1 MVKIKKLKLKLSNN
15 NFNIKR
21 ISDCKTLFVFYSFI
35 CIIFTILPISAKSN
49 TIDSLD
55 NNFNHNLNQNLNQNL
70 IQNKNTLSVFIPELK
85 PKISLV
91 LSGGGARGFAQ
102 IGVLKS
108 LEENNIQISN
118 VVGTSIGSLI
128 GGLYASGYNVKE
140 LDSITKNVNW
150 NEIFSLNNT
159 QERNNLFL
167 DQKNENDKSLIS
179 LRFKGFEL
187 QLPKAISS
195 GNSFNSFLQQLIW
208 QSGYQPYGDFDK
220 LKYQFRAVTT
230 NIVNGEIVSLSKG
243 DLVKAIKA
251 SATVP
256 LRYSPIEIDSMLLV
270 DGGILAN
277 IPVNETK
284 EFEPDFIIAVNST
297 SPIFGKDELTTP
309 WNIADQV
316 VSIASDKFK
325 NWYKEPDL
333 FITPE
338 IGNYSNIDFQNSY
351 SLIDIGY
358 NSTKNQ
364 INDFKKNIIRYQD
377 SILKFQIFDYLSKF
391 NINKD
396 NIKSSILNKIENYN
410 ISNLR
415 NYEENILIDYISD
428 FIINNKDYDFEKS
441 NKLFELLNN
450 FQSIEFVYNNDKLNI
465 NLISYPVLNHINILE
480 INTNILSDNSSDLI
494 ENKQVFKELENIIN
508 NQFRGELYTP
518 KILDNLQLRL
528 TKYLRDNNLYFRNIQ
543 KISYNAEK
551 SILNIWLNSI
561 KISNIMIKGNSD
573 VNDFQILRELT
584 FEINEFPDPN
594 KFNQSWENLI
604 STNLFYYV
612 GLDFK
617 LEERT
622 NNLDVIIN
630 VEEKANNIIN
640 IGAKTDNERQGQVNL
655 DIKKENIFGTGTA
668 AYFNFNG
675 GDRNQFLS
683 LNINNQRIYSTDL
696 GFKLSSYYD
705 VKNIYVYKALENLP
719 RNRYENV
726 RDGQIQFERLGAK
739 LNLSSQIE
747 KLGKV
752 YGELRVEKQR
762 TLRLNVDTDAEPM
775 QAFYPITTVKIGSIL
790 DTEDDNNFANFGSL
804 FFIDFESSILNN
816 AKDYS
821 FTKVNFYYH
830 TNIKTNDFVFKP
842 KIQFGAVDVT
852 APLPEWFGFGN
863 QPIFYGLREEERRGR
878 QIFITSTEARYKL
891 PFKIFFDTYISTRY
905 DLGTVWAL
913 PEDIKFSSFRHG
925 IGLSLGI
932 DSPIGPAKFSLGR
945 SFYFIN
951 NPNTTVV
958 GPLQI
963 YFTIGTNF

>member
-1 MVKIKKLKLKLSNN
+1 LANVNN
-15 NFNIKR
+15 NLQDTVI
-21 ISDCKTLFVFYSFI
+21 
-35 CIIFTILPISAKSN
+35 
-49 TIDSLD
+49 
-55 NNFNHNLNQNLNQNL
+55 NQN
-70 IQNKNTLSVFIPELK
+70 INKNTLSIFLPALK

-108 LEENNIQISN
+108 LEENNIPISN
-118 VVGTSIGSLI
+118 IVGTSIGSLI
-128 GGLYASGYNVKE
+128 GGLYASGYNVNE
-140 LDSITKNVNW
+140 LDSLTKNVNW
-150 NEIFSLNNT
+150 NEIFSLENS

-230 NIVNGEIVSLSKG
+230 NIVNGEIVSLAKG

-284 EFEPDFIIAVNST
+284 EFEPDFIIAVNTT

-325 NWYKEPDL
+325 NWYKKPDL

-338 IGNYSNIDFQNSY
+338 IGNYSNNDFQNSY
-351 SLIDIGY
+351 TLIDIGY
-358 NSTKNQ
+358 NSTKTQ
-364 INDFKKNIIRYQD
+364 IIGMKKNIIKYQD
-377 SILKFQIFDYLSKF
+377 SIFRNSIFEYLSKF
-391 NINKD
+391 NINEK
-396 NIKSSILNKIENYN
+396 NINTTQLNLPNNLVFTNLKAFEETILREYFN
-410 ISNLR
+410 
-415 NYEENILIDYISD
+415 D
-428 FIINNKDYDFEKS
+428 FILNNKDFDFEKS
-441 NKLFELLNN
+441 NKIFDLLNN
-450 FQSIEFVYNNDKLNI
+450 YQNIEFMYFNEKLAI
-465 NLISYPVLNHINILE
+465 NLISFPILNRINLIE
-480 INTNILSDNSSDLI
+480 INSNEENESKKDINGDKIL
-494 ENKQVFKELENIIN
+494 FKELENILN
-508 NQFRGELYTP
+508 TQFSGELYTP
-518 KILDNLQLRL
+518 KILDILQLRL
-528 TKYLRDNNLYFRNIQ
+528 TKFLRENNLYFRNIQ
-543 KISYNAEK
+543 KISYNSEK

-561 KISNIMIKGNSD
+561 QINNIIIKGNSD

-584 FEINEFPDPN
+584 FKINEFPDPN

-612 GLDFK
+612 GFDFK
-617 LEERT
+617 LEETT
-622 NNLDVIIN
+622 NNLNLIIN
-630 VEEKANNIIN
+630 VEEKANNLIN

-655 DIKKENIFGTGTA
+655 DIKKENLFGSGTS
-668 AYFNFNG
+668 AYINFNG

-683 LNINNQRIYSTDL
+683 LNINNQRISTTDL

-705 VKNIYVYKALENLP
+705 LKNIYVYKAVENLP
-719 RNRYENV
+719 RNRYENI
-726 RDGQIQFERLGAK
+726 RDGQIQFERIGAK

-747 KLGKV
+747 KFGKV
-752 YGELRVEKQR
+752 YGELRLEKQR
-762 TLRLNVDTDAEPM
+762 TLSLIANSDPMPM
-775 QAFYPITTVKIGSIL
+775 QAFYPITTIKIGSIL
-790 DTEDDNNFANFGSL
+790 DTEDDNNFANYGSL

-816 AKDYS
+816 EKDYS

-830 TNIKTNDFVFKP
+830 TNIKVNDFIFKP

-863 QPIFYGLREEERRGR
+863 QPIFYGFREEERRGR

-925 IGLSLGI
+925 LGLSLGI

-945 SFYFIN
+945 SFYFLE